1 MQGKKVLQRR
11 GISSRVID
19 HFKTKTSSMAGIYS
33 FKGKRRYLLQIIM
46 YTVGQHDPGLMGR
59 EMASK
64 STGVIRREPS
74 ILIFEEYLLWDNKAN
89 V

>member
-1 MQGKKVLQRR
+1 
-11 GISSRVID
+11 
-19 HFKTKTSSMAGIYS
+19 
-33 FKGKRRYLLQIIM
+33 M